1 MQSFAKAEQR
11 KHAIMHGGQVP
22 DEVEKSIL
30 VGGNP
35 ILELLVS
42 PLREDLIEAANCELP

>member
-1 MQSFAKAEQR
+1 
-11 KHAIMHGGQVP
+11 MHGSQMT

-30 VGGNP
+30 VGGDL

-42 PLREDLIEAANCELP
+42 RLREILIEAANHELP